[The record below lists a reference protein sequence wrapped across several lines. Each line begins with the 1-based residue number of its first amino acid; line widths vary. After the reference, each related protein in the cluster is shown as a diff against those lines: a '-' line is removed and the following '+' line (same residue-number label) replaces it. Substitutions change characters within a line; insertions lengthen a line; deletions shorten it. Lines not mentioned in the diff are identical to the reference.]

1 MAGAE
6 KSKDKSLEFMVV
18 NVKSYTMSGG
28 KMSLSDTQNL
38 LNDPNIMIVDSG
50 ATCDQTALHRV
61 IINMKI
67 AGSEDTIKADNRE

>member
-50 ATCDQTALHRV
+50 ATCD
-61 IINMKI
+61 
-67 AGSEDTIKADNRE
+67 